1 MDWKQLETG
10 DALRMVWRWRWR
22 WRGRRLR
29 RFRRWWKRL
38 GGRWRVMVVHDVN
51 KVKGDVGSGSKR
63 RALTREDQEHR
74 HQLVESAPDGRTQS
88 GRC

>member
-1 MDWKQLETG
+1 
-10 DALRMVWRWRWR
+10 
-22 WRGRRLR
+22 
-29 RFRRWWKRL
+29 
-38 GGRWRVMVVHDVN
+38 MVVHDVN
-51 KVKGDVGSGSKR
+51 KVKVDVGSGSKR